1 MMEQLNLDPE
11 HVIDALRNQRNS
23 AMDEI
28 ARQAAIIRALQLQL
42 KDKPAQ
48 SVIPFPHA
56 SD

>member
-1 MMEQLNLDPE
+1 MEQLSLDPE